1 MEHHDPSTADGSVDR
16 REFMGSAFLT
26 TAGAVTAGLSVY
38 QFTRE
43 KPGAPDVSQWK
54 DNPVKLGFIGIGR
67 RGGALLRSA
76 VKVPGN
82 NVVAV
87 CDLQEKARNAALG
100 QIKGQYTKDG
110 KSTDAVQLYEDYRQ
124 LLADKNVEAVF
135 IATPQ
140 YLHGSMALDA
150 LEAGKHVYCEKAL
163 ALTIG
168 ENRDI
173 WNMVNGSKWQV
184 FQVGHQRHYSP
195 LYRKVAEMVR
205 EDVIGEVCAL
215 RAQWNRDDKVRRF
228 CADPALE
235 KIINW
240 RLYSELSG
248 GLTTEFASHQ
258 IDVAN
263 WILGTHPDSVC
274 GYGGVDWYED
284 GRDTEDNIHLI
295 FNYRV
300 PVVKRDVYGRPVVV
314 NAAGDLV
321 VRGRDGHP
329 VEKDVIRVYEKDAD
343 GRVKRRNVR
352 FTYTSLMQNDH
363 LGPSEL
369 IMGRYGT
376 LEVSLRGAE
385 FFKGKKAR
393 LDPNRQVEGTNPR
406 RALQK
411 KVLTTGSSVD
421 PTTAGLPRKK
431 GAPLKPETREGER
444 WVEFAGTVAGAY
456 DTHET
461 MLAIDGFMKSIR
473 RARDEDADYNYMKE
487 VGANV
492 LIGVWGAV
500 PALMANIA
508 MREQRVV
515 YWKEFFPEEA
525 DEPLFMDDSGK
536 VRKV

>member
-1 MEHHDPSTADGSVDR
+1 MEHYDPSAADGSVDR
-16 REFMGSAFLT
+16 REFMGNAFLT
-26 TAGAVTAGLSVY
+26 TAGAVTAGLSAY
-38 QFTRE
+38 HFTRQE
-43 KPGAPDVSQWK
+43 PAAPDVSQWK
-54 DNPVKLGFIGIGR
+54 KDPVRLGFIGVGR

-82 NVVAV
+82 DVVAV
-87 CDLQEKARNAALG
+87 CDVQESARNAA
-100 QIKGQYTKDG
+100 
-110 KSTDAVQLYEDYRQ
+110 STDIKKQYQLDEKNADVQLYEDYRQ

-150 LEAGKHVYCEKAL
+150 IESGKHVYCEKAL
-163 ALTIG
+163 ALTVG

-173 WNMVNGSKWQV
+173 WNMVNTRKSQV

-195 LYRKVAEMVR
+195 LYRKVADMVR
-205 EDVIGEVCAL
+205 EDVIGEVCAI
-215 RAQWNRDDKVRRF
+215 RAQWNRNDLVRRA

-263 WILGTHPDSVC
+263 WVLGTHPDSVC
-274 GYGGVDWYED
+274 GYGGVDWYDD

-300 PVVKRDVYGRPVVV
+300 PVVKRDAYGRPLLV
-314 NAAGDLV
+314 NAAGRPV
-321 VRGRDGHP
+321 ARDENGHP

-343 GRVKRRNVR
+343 GRTMRRNVR
-352 FTYTSLMQNDH
+352 FTYTSVMQNEH

-385 FFKGKKAR
+385 FFKESKAR

-411 KVLTTGSSVD
+411 KVLTTGSTVD
-421 PTTAGLPRKK
+421 PTTAGLPRRK
-431 GAPLKPETREGER
+431 GEPLSPETREEDR
-444 WVEFAGTVAGAY
+444 WVEFAGEIAGAY

-473 RARDEDADYNYMKE
+473 RVRKKSPDYNYTKD
-487 VGANV
+487 VSANV

-508 MREQRVV
+508 MREERIV
-515 YWKEFFPEEA
+515 YWKEFFPGEA
-525 DEPLFMDDSGK
+525 DEPLFLDDAGA
-536 VRKV
+536 VRTV